1 MTKANSSKAEN
12 TKMTQAPLQT
22 SIALVYATGGKDRL
36 TPAVWVDIVNR
47 VVTPANELVPEFFFY
62 FGKKKIKN
70 KKVYIVLL
78 SSFKYLQLQN
88 FRTCLCFA
96 ELFAQIIGDFKSNN

>member
-47 VVTPANELVPEFFFY
+47 VVTPANELVPGKFFFY
-62 FGKKKIKN
+62 FGKKN
-70 KKVYIVLL
+70 KKVYFQV
-78 SSFKYLQLQN
+78 QLQ
-88 FRTCLCFA
+88 R
-96 ELFAQIIGDFKSNN
+96 I

>member
-47 VVTPANELVPEFFFY
+47 VVTPAKEFVPKFFFLQ
-62 FGKKKIKN
+62 KKIF
-70 KKVYIVLL
+70 IVRLHCFT
-78 SSFKYLQLQN
+78 FK
-88 FRTCLCFA
+88 F
-96 ELFAQIIGDFKSNN
+96 

>member
-47 VVTPANELVPEFFFY
+47 VVTPANELVPGKFFFY
-62 FGKKKIKN
+62 FGKKKIKMCTLFYFQVLSTYN
-70 KKVYIVLL
+70 YIEFENLL
-78 SSFKYLQLQN
+78 VFC
-88 FRTCLCFA
+88 RTFCSDYRGF
-96 ELFAQIIGDFKSNN
+96 QI

>member
-47 VVTPANELVPEFFFY
+47 VVTPVNELVPENGFY
-62 FGKKKIKN
+62 FCKKKKSRKN
-70 KKVYIVLL
+70 VQNVHYFT
-78 SSFKYLQLQN
+78 FK
-88 FRTCLCFA
+88 F
-96 ELFAQIIGDFKSNN
+96 

>member
-22 SIALVYATGGKDRL
+22 SIALVYATGGKDRF

-47 VVTPANELVPEFFFY
+47 VVTPVNELVPENGFY
-62 FGKKKIKN
+62 FCKKKAEKMY
-70 KKVYIVLL
+70 KMYIILL
-78 SSFKYLQLQN
+78 SSFKYLH
-88 FRTCLCFA
+88 R
-96 ELFAQIIGDFKSNN
+96 I